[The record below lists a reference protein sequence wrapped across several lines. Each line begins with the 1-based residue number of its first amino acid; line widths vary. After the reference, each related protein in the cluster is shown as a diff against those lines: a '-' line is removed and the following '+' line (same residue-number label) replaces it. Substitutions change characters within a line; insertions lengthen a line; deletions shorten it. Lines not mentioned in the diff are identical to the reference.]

1 MGNGLR
7 LNGGWGVVAL
17 FADCLLNARVKAKI
31 GEGNANW
38 RVGRLCGGA
47 CIYSGIG
54 QGNLNNGRDPSLSS
68 AGIFGRLHAG
78 NADCA
83 DGKSIY
89 FDIDPTLQHPLNV
102 GSG

>member
-1 MGNGLR
+1 MRNGLR
-7 LNGGWGVVAL
+7 LNWGWNGVAL
-17 FADCLLNARVKAKI
+17 FADGLLNPWVKAKI

-38 RVGRLCGGA
+38 RVGGLCEGV

-68 AGIFGRLHAG
+68 ASIFGSLHAG

-89 FDIDPTLQHPLNV
+89 IDIDAALQHPLNV
-102 GSG
+102 GCR

>member
-1 MGNGLR
+1 MRNGLR
-7 LNGGWGVVAL
+7 LNWGWNGVAL
-17 FADCLLNARVKAKI
+17 FADGFLNPWVKAKI

-38 RVGRLCGGA
+38 RVAGLYGNG

-68 AGIFGRLHAG
+68 ASIFGSLHAG

-89 FDIDPTLQHPLNV
+89 IDIDATLQHPLNV
-102 GSG
+102 GCR

>member
-1 MGNGLR
+1 MRNGLS
-7 LNGGWGVVAL
+7 LNWGWGVVAL
-17 FADCLLNARVKAKI
+17 LADCLLNAWVKAKI

-38 RVGRLCGGA
+38 RVGRLCGGV

-89 FDIDPTLQHPLNV
+89 IDIDATLQHPLNV
-102 GSG
+102 GCG

>member
-1 MGNGLR
+1 MGNRLR

-17 FADCLLNARVKAKI
+17 FADCLLNAWVKAKI

-38 RVGRLCGGA
+38 RVGRLCGSV

-89 FDIDPTLQHPLNV
+89 IDIDATLKHPLNV
-102 GSG
+102 GCR